1 MRSRA
6 LNDLRLARVR
16 LKKPVRQN
24 LPVLLVEAMAA
35 CRLIVEDRGRFP
47 ELGSG
52 KGQRRF
58 QFGAPNRERHLR
70 RLEAIAKVLMCL
82 MSHTDL
88 ITLRTGRPRPDG
100 SCDAIR
106 VMKPRPRGGR
116 QFVDRRTQSSIEE
129 ETGCSFK
136 AVSAALR
143 DLRDAGYVSAHQPRK
158 DYVDEETGER
168 KWRSFPTVH
177 VISKTCFARLGIDL
191 EWLQAE
197 RTGAS
202 KRSRE
207 LPAPIVDIRLRR
219 ARQQMVRSQAMAAK
233 RVAARRP
240 SEAEAAAAIRQLQA
254 RLGKRE

>member
-1 MRSRA
+1 MKSRA

-16 LKKPVRQN
+16 LKKPIREN
-24 LPVLLVEAMAA
+24 LPAVLIEAMAA
-35 CRLIVEDRGRFP
+35 CRLIVEDRARFP

-52 KGQRRF
+52 KGQKRF

-88 ITLRTGRPRPDG
+88 ITLRSGRPRPDG

-106 VMKPRPRGGR
+106 VLKPRLRPNRS
-116 QFVDRRTQSSIEE
+116 QSSIEE
-129 ETGCSFK
+129 ETGL
-136 AVSAALR
+136 SARTVVRALR
-143 DLRDAGYVSAHQPRK
+143 DLRDAGYITAHQPRK
-158 DYVDEETGER
+158 DYVDDETGER

-177 VISKTCFARLGIDL
+177 VIAKTCFARLGIDL
-191 EWLQAE
+191 EWLQEE

-207 LPAPIVDIRLRR
+207 VPAPIIDIRLRR
-219 ARQQMVRSQAMAAK
+219 ARQQMVRAQAMAAK

-240 SEAEAAAAIRQLQA
+240 SEAEAAAAIRRLQA
-254 RLGKRE
+254 RIGKRE